1 MDIILIITSAFAA
14 ISCLYI
20 SVIMFSN
27 KGRLF
32 VNSLSYLLLL
42 LFSISKFID
51 IGNVIV
57 NKSQFLY
64 YSNISYDNFQQ
75 NFVSF
80 LSLLVPVLCL
90 KFFTDHWKTKLKKKQ
105 RFVLLFL
112 PPIITILISFLFEK
126 IYYSTII
133 YVYYQLIG
141 LLSLFLLMKNRKYF
155 IQISVF
161 DLLFAVIITY
171 NMFTFIAY
179 YYLFIN
185 DVYLSNSILIVQ
197 PLGSVPLGTD
207 NSGGI
212 IKLLLNFIL
221 IVLPT
226 YILLK
231 PNLLYGDYFFNA
243 DIARSKSESKNN
255 HWSTSKNKQI
265 LKKDLRLYKE
275 IKLDISSIIFK
286 IIKVEKNY
294 INNKLIIYKIENIAL
309 LVDEN
314 TKVVEFIFNYH
325 NNLSFS
331 KYMIK
336 INMLKAGQLIESG
349 YLKQNSVNDLAN
361 MFGYSSR
368 SAFYSKFKEFNDSAP
383 SQY

>member
-42 LFSISKFID
+42 FSIAKFID

-64 YSNISYDNFQQ
+64 YSNISYNNFQQ

-90 KFFTDHWKTKLKKKQ
+90 KFFTDHWKTKLNKKQ

-197 PLGSVPLGTD
+197 PLGTVPLGTD

-212 IKLLLNFIL
+212 IKLLLNLIL

-231 PNLLYGDYFFNA
+231 PKLLYGDYFFNA
-243 DIARSKSESKNN
+243 DIARAKSDSKNN
-255 HWSTSKNKQI
+255 HWSSSKNKQI
-265 LKKDLRLYKE
+265 LKKDVRLYKE

-309 LVDEN
+309 LIDEN

>member
-1 MDIILIITSAFAA
+1 MDLIIIVTSAFAA

-20 SVIMFSN
+20 SIIMFSN

-42 LFSISKFID
+42 FSIAKFID

-57 NKSQFLY
+57 NKPQFLY
-64 YSNISYDNFQQ
+64 YLNISYNNFQEY
-75 NFVSF
+75 FVSF

-90 KFFTDHWKTKLKKKQ
+90 KFFTDHWKTKLNKKQ
-105 RFVLLFL
+105 EFVLLFL
-112 PPIITILISFLFEK
+112 PPVITILTSFLFEK

-133 YVYYQLIG
+133 FVYYQLIG
-141 LLSLFLLMKNRKYF
+141 LLSLFLLLKNRKYF
-155 IQISVF
+155 VQNSVF

-185 DVYLSNSILIVQ
+185 DIFLSNSILIVQ

-231 PNLLYGDYFFNA
+231 PKLLYGDYFFNA
-243 DIARSKSESKNN
+243 DIARAKSDSKNN
-255 HWSTSKNKQI
+255 HWSSSKTKQI
-265 LKKDLRLYKE
+265 LNKDLRLYKE
-275 IKLDISSIIFK
+275 IKFDISSIIFK

-309 LVDEN
+309 LIDEN
-314 TKVVEFIFNYH
+314 KKVVEFIFNYH

-349 YLKQNSVNDLAN
+349 YLKENSVNDLAN

>member
-32 VNSLSYLLLL
+32 VNSLSYLLL

-133 YVYYQLIG
+133 YVYYQIIG
-141 LLSLFLLMKNRKYF
+141 LLSFFLLMKNRKYF

-207 NSGGI
+207 ISGGI

-255 HWSTSKNKQI
+255 HWSSSKNKQI

>member
-1 MDIILIITSAFAA
+1 MDLIIIVTSAFAA

-20 SVIMFSN
+20 SIIMFSN

-42 LFSISKFID
+42 FSIAKFID
-51 IGNVIV
+51 IGNVFV
-57 NKSQFLY
+57 NKPQFLY
-64 YSNISYDNFQQ
+64 YLNISYNNFQEY
-75 NFVSF
+75 FVSF

-90 KFFTDHWKTKLKKKQ
+90 KFFTDHWKTKLNKKQ
-105 RFVLLFL
+105 GFVLLFL
-112 PPIITILISFLFEK
+112 PPVITILTSFLFEK

-133 YVYYQLIG
+133 FVYYQLIG
-141 LLSLFLLMKNRKYF
+141 LLSLFLLLKNRKYF
-155 IQISVF
+155 VQNSVF

-185 DVYLSNSILIVQ
+185 DIFLSDSILIVQ

-231 PNLLYGDYFFNA
+231 PKLLYGDYFFNA
-243 DIARSKSESKNN
+243 DIARAKSDSKNN
-255 HWSTSKNKQI
+255 HWSSSKTKQI
-265 LKKDLRLYKE
+265 LNKDLRLYKE
-275 IKLDISSIIFK
+275 IKLNISSIIFK
-286 IIKVEKNY
+286 IIQVEKNY

-309 LVDEN
+309 LIDEN
-314 TKVVEFIFNYH
+314 KKVVEFIFNYH

-336 INMLKAGQLIESG
+336 INMLKAGRLIESG
-349 YLKQNSVNDLAN
+349 YLKENSVNDLAN
-361 MFGYSSR
+361 MFG
-368 SAFYSKFKEFNDSAP
+368 
-383 SQY
+383 

>member
-14 ISCLYI
+14 TSCLYI

-32 VNSLSYLLLL
+32 VNSLSYLLL

-90 KFFTDHWKTKLKKKQ
+90 KFFTDHWKTKLNKKQ

-349 YLKQNSVNDLAN
+349 YLKENSVNDLAN

>member
-14 ISCLYI
+14 TSCLYI

-32 VNSLSYLLLL
+32 VNSLSYLLL

-90 KFFTDHWKTKLKKKQ
+90 KFFTDHWKTKLNKKQ

>member
-42 LFSISKFID
+42 FSIAKFID

-64 YSNISYDNFQQ
+64 YSNISYNNFQQ

-90 KFFTDHWKTKLKKKQ
+90 KFFTDHWKTKLNKKQ
-105 RFVLLFL
+105 RFFLLFL
-112 PPIITILISFLFEK
+112 PPIITILTSFLFEK

-197 PLGSVPLGTD
+197 PLGTVPLGTD

-212 IKLLLNFIL
+212 IKLLLNLIL

-231 PNLLYGDYFFNA
+231 PKLLYGDYFFNA
-243 DIARSKSESKNN
+243 DIARAKSDSKNN
-255 HWSTSKNKQI
+255 HWSSSKNKQI
-265 LKKDLRLYKE
+265 LKKDVRLYKE
-275 IKLDISSIIFK
+275 IKLDISSTIFK

-309 LVDEN
+309 LIDEN

>member
-42 LFSISKFID
+42 FSIAKFID

-57 NKSQFLY
+57 DKSQFLY
-64 YSNISYDNFQQ
+64 YSNISYYNFQQ

-80 LSLLVPVLCL
+80 LSLLVPVLSL
-90 KFFTDHWKTKLKKKQ
+90 KFFTDHWKTKLNKKQ

-133 YVYYQLIG
+133 YVYYQIIG
-141 LLSLFLLMKNRKYF
+141 LLSFFLLMKNRKYF

>member
-1 MDIILIITSAFAA
+1 
-14 ISCLYI
+14 
-20 SVIMFSN
+20 
-27 KGRLF
+27 
-32 VNSLSYLLLL
+32 
-42 LFSISKFID
+42 
-51 IGNVIV
+51 
-57 NKSQFLY
+57 
-64 YSNISYDNFQQ
+64 
-75 NFVSF
+75 
-80 LSLLVPVLCL
+80 
-90 KFFTDHWKTKLKKKQ
+90 
-105 RFVLLFL
+105 
-112 PPIITILISFLFEK
+112 
-126 IYYSTII
+126 
-133 YVYYQLIG
+133 
-141 LLSLFLLMKNRKYF
+141 MKNRKYF
-155 IQISVF
+155 IQMSAF

-255 HWSTSKNKQI
+255 HWSSSKNKQI

>member
-32 VNSLSYLLLL
+32 VNSLSYLLLF
-42 LFSISKFID
+42 FSIAKFID

-90 KFFTDHWKTKLKKKQ
+90 KFFTDHWKTKLNKKQ

-255 HWSTSKNKQI
+255 HWSSSKNKQI

>member
-1 MDIILIITSAFAA
+1 MDLIIIVTSAFAA

-20 SVIMFSN
+20 SIIMFSN

-42 LFSISKFID
+42 FSIAKFID

-57 NKSQFLY
+57 NKPQFLY
-64 YSNISYDNFQQ
+64 YLNISYNNFQEY
-75 NFVSF
+75 FVSL

-90 KFFTDHWKTKLKKKQ
+90 KFFTDHWKTKLNKKQ
-105 RFVLLFL
+105 GFILLFL
-112 PPIITILISFLFEK
+112 PPVITILTSFLFEK

-133 YVYYQLIG
+133 FVYYQLIG
-141 LLSLFLLMKNRKYF
+141 LLSLFLLLKNRKYF
-155 IQISVF
+155 VQNSVF

-185 DVYLSNSILIVQ
+185 DIFLSNSILIVQ

-231 PNLLYGDYFFNA
+231 PKLLYGDYFFNA
-243 DIARSKSESKNN
+243 DIARAKSDSKNN
-255 HWSTSKNKQI
+255 HWSSSKTKQI
-265 LKKDLRLYKE
+265 LNKDLRLYKE

-286 IIKVEKNY
+286 IIQVEKNY

-309 LVDEN
+309 LIDEN
-314 TKVVEFIFNYH
+314 KKVVEFIFNYH

-349 YLKQNSVNDLAN
+349 YLKENSVNDLAN

>member
-42 LFSISKFID
+42 FSIAKFID

-64 YSNISYDNFQQ
+64 YSNISYNNFQQ

-90 KFFTDHWKTKLKKKQ
+90 KFFTDHWKTKLNKKQ
-105 RFVLLFL
+105 RFFLLFL
-112 PPIITILISFLFEK
+112 PPIITILTSFLFEK

-197 PLGSVPLGTD
+197 PLGTVPLGTD

-231 PNLLYGDYFFNA
+231 PKLLYGDYFFNA
-243 DIARSKSESKNN
+243 DIARAKSDSKNN
-255 HWSTSKNKQI
+255 HWSSSKNKQI
-265 LKKDLRLYKE
+265 LKKDVRLYKE

-309 LVDEN
+309 LIDEN

>member
-1 MDIILIITSAFAA
+1 MDLIIIVTSAFAA

-20 SVIMFSN
+20 SIIMFSN

-42 LFSISKFID
+42 FSIAKFID

-57 NKSQFLY
+57 NKPQFLY
-64 YSNISYDNFQQ
+64 YLNISYNNFQEY
-75 NFVSF
+75 FVSF

-90 KFFTDHWKTKLKKKQ
+90 KFFTDHWKTKLNKKQ
-105 RFVLLFL
+105 GFVLLFL
-112 PPIITILISFLFEK
+112 PPVITILTSFLFEK

-133 YVYYQLIG
+133 FVYYQLIG
-141 LLSLFLLMKNRKYF
+141 LLSLFLLLKNRKYF
-155 IQISVF
+155 VQNSVF

-185 DVYLSNSILIVQ
+185 DIFLSNSILIVQ

-231 PNLLYGDYFFNA
+231 PKLLYGDYFFNA
-243 DIARSKSESKNN
+243 DIARAKSDSKNN
-255 HWSTSKNKQI
+255 HWSSSKTKQI
-265 LKKDLRLYKE
+265 LNKDLRLYKE

-286 IIKVEKNY
+286 IIQVEKNY

-309 LVDEN
+309 LIDEN
-314 TKVVEFIFNYH
+314 KKVVEFIFNYH

-349 YLKQNSVNDLAN
+349 YLKENSVNDLAN

>member
-1 MDIILIITSAFAA
+1 MDLIIIVTSAFAA

-20 SVIMFSN
+20 SIIMFSN

-42 LFSISKFID
+42 FSIAKFID

-57 NKSQFLY
+57 NKPQFLY
-64 YSNISYDNFQQ
+64 YLNISYNNFQEY
-75 NFVSF
+75 FVSL

-90 KFFTDHWKTKLKKKQ
+90 KFFTDHWKTKLNKKQ
-105 RFVLLFL
+105 GFVLLFL
-112 PPIITILISFLFEK
+112 PPVITILTSFIFEK

-133 YVYYQLIG
+133 FVYYQLIG
-141 LLSLFLLMKNRKYF
+141 LLSLFLLLKNRKYF
-155 IQISVF
+155 VQNSVF

-185 DVYLSNSILIVQ
+185 DIFLSDSILIVQ

-231 PNLLYGDYFFNA
+231 PKLLYGDYFFNA
-243 DIARSKSESKNN
+243 DIARAKSDSKNN
-255 HWSTSKNKQI
+255 HWSSSKTKQI
-265 LKKDLRLYKE
+265 LNKDLRLYKE

-286 IIKVEKNY
+286 IIQVEKNY

-309 LVDEN
+309 LIDEN
-314 TKVVEFIFNYH
+314 KKVVEFIFNYH

-349 YLKQNSVNDLAN
+349 YLKENSVNDLAN

>member
-32 VNSLSYLLLL
+32 VNSLSYLLLF
-42 LFSISKFID
+42 FSIAKFID

-57 NKSQFLY
+57 DKSQFLY
-64 YSNISYDNFQQ
+64 YSNISYYNFQQ

-133 YVYYQLIG
+133 YVYYQIIG
-141 LLSLFLLMKNRKYF
+141 LLSFFLLMKNRKYF

>member
-42 LFSISKFID
+42 FSIAKFID

-64 YSNISYDNFQQ
+64 YSNISYYNFQQ

>member
-1 MDIILIITSAFAA
+1 MVTILIITSAFAA

-42 LFSISKFID
+42 FSIAKLID
-51 IGNVIV
+51 LGNVII
-57 NKSQFLY
+57 NKPQFLY
-64 YSNISYDNFQQ
+64 YLNFSYANFQQ
-75 NFVSF
+75 YFIAF
-80 LSLLVPVLCL
+80 LSLAIPVLCL
-90 KFFTDHWKTKLKKKQ
+90 KFFTDHWKKKLNKKEE
-105 RFVLLFL
+105 FILFL
-112 PPIITILISFLFEK
+112 LPPLTIIIFSFFVEQ

-133 YVYYQLIG
+133 FMYYEIIG
-141 LLSLFLLMKNRKYF
+141 LISLFLLIKNRKYF
-155 IQISVF
+155 IQNSIF
-161 DLLFAVIITY
+161 DFLFAVIVTY
-171 NMFTFIAY
+171 NLFTFTAF
-179 YYLFIN
+179 YYLFVN
-185 DVYLSNSILIVQ
+185 DDIFSNSILIVQ
-197 PLGSVPLGTD
+197 PLGSVPLGSN

-212 IKLLLNFIL
+212 VKLLLNFIL
-221 IVLPT
+221 IILPS

-231 PNLLYGDYFFNA
+231 PELLYGEYFFKAN
-243 DIARSKSESKNN
+243 ITREKTNSKNN
-255 HWSTSKNKQI
+255 HWSSSKTKQI

-286 IIKVEKNY
+286 INKVEKNY
-294 INNKLIIYKIENIAL
+294 IKNKLIITTIENIAL
-309 LVDEN
+309 LIDEN
-314 TKVVEFIFNYH
+314 KKVVEFIFKYH
-325 NNLSFS
+325 NNLTFS

-349 YLKQNSVNDLAN
+349 YLEQNSVTDLAN

-368 SAFYSKFKEFNDSAP
+368 SAFYSKFKEFNESAP

>member
-42 LFSISKFID
+42 FSIAKFID

-90 KFFTDHWKTKLKKKQ
+90 KFFTDHWKTKLNKKQ

-255 HWSTSKNKQI
+255 HWSSSKNKQI

>member
-32 VNSLSYLLLL
+32 VNSLSYLLLF
-42 LFSISKFID
+42 FSIAKFID

-57 NKSQFLY
+57 DKSQFLY
-64 YSNISYDNFQQ
+64 YSNISYYNFQQ

-133 YVYYQLIG
+133 YVYYQIIG

-309 LVDEN
+309 LINEN

>member
-1 MDIILIITSAFAA
+1 MDIIITITSAFAA

-20 SVIMFSN
+20 SIIMFSN

-42 LFSISKFID
+42 FSIAKFID

-64 YSNISYDNFQQ
+64 YSNISYNNFQQ

-90 KFFTDHWKTKLKKKQ
+90 KFFTDHWKTKLNKKQ
-105 RFVLLFL
+105 RFFLLFL
-112 PPIITILISFLFEK
+112 PPIITILTSFLFEK

-179 YYLFIN
+179 YNLFIN

-197 PLGSVPLGTD
+197 PLGTVLLGTD

-212 IKLLLNFIL
+212 IMLLLNLIL

-231 PNLLYGDYFFNA
+231 PKLLYGDYFFNA
-243 DIARSKSESKNN
+243 DIARAKSDSKNN
-255 HWSTSKNKQI
+255 HWSSSKNKQI
-265 LKKDLRLYKE
+265 LKKDVRLYKE

-309 LVDEN
+309 LIDEN

>member
-42 LFSISKFID
+42 FSIAKFID

-57 NKSQFLY
+57 DKSQFLY
-64 YSNISYDNFQQ
+64 YSNISYYNFQQ

>member
-42 LFSISKFID
+42 FSIAKFID

-90 KFFTDHWKTKLKKKQ
+90 KFFTDHWKTKLNKKQ

-133 YVYYQLIG
+133 YVYYQIIG
-141 LLSLFLLMKNRKYF
+141 LLSFFLLMKNRKYF

>member
-1 MDIILIITSAFAA
+1 MDLIIIVTSAFAA

-20 SVIMFSN
+20 SIIMFSN

-42 LFSISKFID
+42 FSIAKFID

-57 NKSQFLY
+57 NKPQFLY
-64 YSNISYDNFQQ
+64 YLNISYNNFQEY
-75 NFVSF
+75 FVSL

-90 KFFTDHWKTKLKKKQ
+90 KFFTDHWKTKLNKKQ
-105 RFVLLFL
+105 GFVLLFL
-112 PPIITILISFLFEK
+112 PPVITILTSFLFEK

-133 YVYYQLIG
+133 FVYYQLIG
-141 LLSLFLLMKNRKYF
+141 LLSLFLLLKNRKYF
-155 IQISVF
+155 VQNSVF

-185 DVYLSNSILIVQ
+185 DIFLSDSILIVQ

-231 PNLLYGDYFFNA
+231 PKLLYGDYFFNA
-243 DIARSKSESKNN
+243 DIARAKSDSKNN
-255 HWSTSKNKQI
+255 HWSSSKTKQI
-265 LKKDLRLYKE
+265 LNKDLRLYKE
-275 IKLDISSIIFK
+275 IKLNISSIIFK
-286 IIKVEKNY
+286 IIQVEKNY

-309 LVDEN
+309 LIDEN
-314 TKVVEFIFNYH
+314 KKVVEFIFNYH

-349 YLKQNSVNDLAN
+349 YLKENSVNDLAN

>member
-1 MDIILIITSAFAA
+1 MDLIIIVTSAFAA

-20 SVIMFSN
+20 SIIMFSN

-42 LFSISKFID
+42 FSIAKFID

-57 NKSQFLY
+57 NKPQFLY
-64 YSNISYDNFQQ
+64 YLNISYNNFQEY
-75 NFVSF
+75 FVSL

-90 KFFTDHWKTKLKKKQ
+90 KFFTDHWKTKLNKKQ
-105 RFVLLFL
+105 GFILLFL
-112 PPIITILISFLFEK
+112 PPVITILTSFLFEK

-133 YVYYQLIG
+133 FVYYQLIG
-141 LLSLFLLMKNRKYF
+141 LLSLFLLLKNRKYF
-155 IQISVF
+155 VQNSVF

-185 DVYLSNSILIVQ
+185 DIFLSNSILIVQ

-231 PNLLYGDYFFNA
+231 PKLLYGDYFFNA
-243 DIARSKSESKNN
+243 DIARAKSDSKNN
-255 HWSTSKNKQI
+255 HWSSSKTKQI
-265 LKKDLRLYKE
+265 LNKDLRLYKE

-309 LVDEN
+309 LIDEN
-314 TKVVEFIFNYH
+314 KKVVEFIFNYH

-349 YLKQNSVNDLAN
+349 YLKENSVNDLAN

>member
-1 MDIILIITSAFAA
+1 MDLIIIVTSAFAA

-20 SVIMFSN
+20 SIIMFSN

-42 LFSISKFID
+42 FSIAKFID

-57 NKSQFLY
+57 NKPQFLY
-64 YSNISYDNFQQ
+64 YLNISYDNFQQ

-90 KFFTDHWKTKLKKKQ
+90 KFFTDHWKTKLNKKQ

-243 DIARSKSESKNN
+243 DIARSKSDSKNN

-275 IKLDISSIIFK
+275 IKLDISSVIFK

>member
-42 LFSISKFID
+42 FSIAKFID

-64 YSNISYDNFQQ
+64 YSNISYNNFQQ

-90 KFFTDHWKTKLKKKQ
+90 KFFTDHWKTKLNKKQ
-105 RFVLLFL
+105 RFFLLFL
-112 PPIITILISFLFEK
+112 PPIITILTSFLFEK

-255 HWSTSKNKQI
+255 HWSSSKNKQI
-265 LKKDLRLYKE
+265 LKKDLRLYKK
-275 IKLDISSIIFK
+275 IKLDISSVIFK

>member
-32 VNSLSYLLLL
+32 VNSLSYLLL

-90 KFFTDHWKTKLKKKQ
+90 KFFTDHWKTKLNKKQ

-197 PLGSVPLGTD
+197 PLGSFPLGTD

-255 HWSTSKNKQI
+255 HWSSSKNKQI

>member
-42 LFSISKFID
+42 FSISKFID

-57 NKSQFLY
+57 DKSQFLY

-90 KFFTDHWKTKLKKKQ
+90 KFFTDHWKTKLNKKQ

-133 YVYYQLIG
+133 YVYYQIIG
-141 LLSLFLLMKNRKYF
+141 LLSFFLLMKNRKYF

>member
-32 VNSLSYLLLL
+32 VNSLSYLLLF
-42 LFSISKFID
+42 FSIAKFID

-57 NKSQFLY
+57 DKSQFLY
-64 YSNISYDNFQQ
+64 YSNISYYNFQQ

-255 HWSTSKNKQI
+255 HWSSSKNKQI

>member
-32 VNSLSYLLLL
+32 VNSLSYLLL

-90 KFFTDHWKTKLKKKQ
+90 KFFTDHWKTKLNKKQ

-255 HWSTSKNKQI
+255 HWSSSKNKQI

-349 YLKQNSVNDLAN
+349 YLKENSVNDLAN

>member
-1 MDIILIITSAFAA
+1 MDIIITITSAFAA

-20 SVIMFSN
+20 SIIMFSN

-42 LFSISKFID
+42 FSIAKFID
-51 IGNVIV
+51 IGNIIV
-57 NKSQFLY
+57 NKPQFLY
-64 YSNISYDNFQQ
+64 YSNVSYENFQQ
-75 NFVSF
+75 YFVSF

-90 KFFTDHWKTKLKKKQ
+90 KFFTDHWKTKLNNKQ
-105 RFVLLFL
+105 GFVLLFL

-155 IQISVF
+155 IQMSAF

-212 IKLLLNFIL
+212 IKLLLNLIL

-231 PNLLYGDYFFNA
+231 PKLLYGDYFFNA
-243 DIARSKSESKNN
+243 DIARAKSDSKNN
-255 HWSTSKNKQI
+255 HWSSSKNKQI
-265 LKKDLRLYKE
+265 LKKDVRLYKE

-286 IIKVEKNY
+286 IIQVEKKY

-309 LVDEN
+309 LIDEN

-349 YLKQNSVNDLAN
+349 YLKENSVNDLAN

>member
-1 MDIILIITSAFAA
+1 MDLIIIVTSAFAA

-20 SVIMFSN
+20 SIIMFSN

-42 LFSISKFID
+42 FSIAKFID

-57 NKSQFLY
+57 NKPQFLY
-64 YSNISYDNFQQ
+64 YLNISYNNFQEY
-75 NFVSF
+75 FVSF
-80 LSLLVPVLCL
+80 LSLLIPVLCL
-90 KFFTDHWKTKLKKKQ
+90 KFFTDHWKTKLNKKQ
-105 RFVLLFL
+105 GFVLLFL
-112 PPIITILISFLFEK
+112 PPVITILTSFLFEK

-133 YVYYQLIG
+133 FVYYQLIG
-141 LLSLFLLMKNRKYF
+141 LLSLFLLLKNRKYF
-155 IQISVF
+155 VQNSVF

-185 DVYLSNSILIVQ
+185 DIFLSDSILIVQ

-231 PNLLYGDYFFNA
+231 PKLLYGDYFFNA
-243 DIARSKSESKNN
+243 DIARAKSDSKNN
-255 HWSTSKNKQI
+255 HWSSSKTKQI
-265 LKKDLRLYKE
+265 LNKDLRLYKE

-309 LVDEN
+309 LIDEN
-314 TKVVEFIFNYH
+314 KKVVEFIFNYH

-349 YLKQNSVNDLAN
+349 YLKENSVNDLAN